1 MSNNKKL
8 AIGKD
13 THAENTFK
21 TNLEGK
27 KSRFNELLSY
37 CNQFVLMDDI
47 NAFSESPKE
56 YFINAFN
63 TKYEN
68 DFPPIVTLDKRL
80 ELCGIDIHKIGRL
93 ESEFHAIKIENFDP
107 VKLSALEPD
116 FNIYAIDKEAVKR
129 YENTKIL
136 CDLLNEL
143 RNEFQ
148 VYPANVIQGVSGAI
162 GFNFKT
168 NKFDINVAFINQIKS
183 RAY

>member
-47 NAFSESPKE
+47 NAFSENPKE
-56 YFINAFN
+56 YFINAF
-63 TKYEN
+63 KERYEN
-68 DFPPIVTLDKRL
+68 EFPAIVTLDKRL
-80 ELCGIDIHKIGRL
+80 ELSNIDIQKIGRL
-93 ESEFHAIKIENFDP
+93 ESEYKQIEITGFDP
-107 VKLSALEPD
+107 LTLSAPEPD

-162 GFNFKT
+162 GFNFQT